1 MVEEKNGKNVRIW
14 EVCKTHNMIS
24 KEDTL
29 KASTC
34 KMVDR
39 VFKDSSASQKM
50 KLNLFNIYVETSFY
64 TETICGHSYW
74 NSEQIIE
81 QIDFMQ
87 QKFLRQVLEKKWN
100 GPRRWAMTNCMKRRI
115 KNRGVSKS
123 KEQPSN
129 GFDTYYAGA

>member
-14 EVCKTHNMIS
+14 EVYQTHNLIF

-39 VFKDSSASQKM
+39 VFKDSSSSQKM
-50 KLNLFNIYVETSFY
+50 KLNIFNAYVETSFH

-87 QKFLRQVLEKKWN
+87 QKFLRQILKMEWPKTMGNDKLYEK
-100 GPRRWAMTNCMKRRI
+100 TNQELRSFK
-115 KNRGVSKS
+115 V

-129 GFDTYYAGA
+129 SFDTYYTGA

>member
-14 EVCKTHNMIS
+14 EVYKTHNMIS
-24 KEDTL
+24 KED
-29 KASTC
+29 
-34 KMVDR
+34 MVDR

-50 KLNLFNIYVETSFY
+50 KLNIFNIYVETSFY

-87 QKFLRQVLEKKWN
+87 QKFLRQILKMEWPKTMGNDKLYEK
-100 GPRRWAMTNCMKRRI
+100 TNQELRSFK
-115 KNRGVSKS
+115 V

-129 GFDTYYAGA
+129 SFDTYYTGA

>member
-14 EVCKTHNMIS
+14 EVYKTHNMIS
-24 KEDTL
+24 KED
-29 KASTC
+29 
-34 KMVDR
+34 MVDR

-50 KLNLFNIYVETSFY
+50 KLIIFNIYVETSFY

-87 QKFLRQVLEKKWN
+87 QNFLRQVLEKKWN